1 MISLFCELDSIN
13 SENNN
18 NANDGR
24 VRIADFSSGQPP
36 AQVKYWEDY

>member
-13 SENNN
+13 SENN

-24 VRIADFSSGQPP
+24 VRIADFSSGQHP